1 MTKFILVKE
10 SRNNNRLLIN
20 VDNISVI
27 MLENNAVLVNG
38 GELRWYSFDNEEIS
52 KIIEATG
59 IEIIKEKKV

>member
-38 GELRWYSFDNEEIS
+38 GEPGWYSFDNEEIS